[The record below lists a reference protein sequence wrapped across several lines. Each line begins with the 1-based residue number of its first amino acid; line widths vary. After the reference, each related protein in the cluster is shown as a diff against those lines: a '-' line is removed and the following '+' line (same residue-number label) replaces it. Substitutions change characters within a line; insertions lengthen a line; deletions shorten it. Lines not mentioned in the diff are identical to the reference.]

1 MLIMLAMA
9 MANGYADDD
18 QLNKHEKKDFRHI
31 LDKADCQQKLMLSRT
46 MISDGF

>member
-9 MANGYADDD
+9 MANADDD

-31 LDKADCQQKLMLSRT
+31 LDKADCQQKLMLRLT
-46 MISDGF
+46 MISAGF